1 MAGAASGVTFLVA
14 GVQKGGTTAL
24 FDYLREHPALCLPAV
39 KEVHFFDDETGVD
52 WSAPDYG
59 AYHARFLAERPAPGA
74 LWGEAT
80 PIYTYWPNA
89 IERIRAYHPAMKLIV
104 VLRDPVERA
113 WSHWR
118 MERARGAET
127 LTFADSIRVGRARVA
142 DAADGSGAHRVH
154 SYVERGFYGAQ
165 IERLFA
171 NFPRQQVLL
180 MRSDDLRGDPAR
192 ILRNACDFLQIPAF
206 ETVVAKES
214 HVGVKSAA
222 FENITPSDIQLL
234 RTIYVDDQ
242 KKLKSLTGISFDDG
256 RFGLSD

>member
-1 MAGAASGVTFLVA
+1 MTTEASGVTFLVA

-24 FDYLREHPALCLPAV
+24 FDYLREHPALCLPAA
-39 KEVHFFDDETGVD
+39 KELHFFDDETGVD

-59 AYHARFLAERPAPGA
+59 AYHAPFLAERPAPGA
-74 LWGEAT
+74 VWGEAT

-89 IERIRAYHPAMKLIV
+89 LERIRAYNPAMKLIV

-127 LTFADSIRVGRARVA
+127 LAFADCIRAGRTRVA
-142 DAADGSGAHRVH
+142 QAADGSGAHRVH

-180 MRSDDLRGDPAR
+180 TRSDDLRGDPAR
-192 ILRNACDFLQIPAF
+192 ILRNACDFLQISAF
-206 ETVVAKES
+206 ESVVAKES
-214 HVGVKSAA
+214 HVGVKARP
-222 FENITPSDIQLL
+222 EETMTVEDVDLL
-234 RTIYVDDQ
+234 SKVYADDQ
-242 KKLKSLTGISFDDG
+242 KKLKSLTGISFEPD
-256 RFGLSD
+256 RFGLFD